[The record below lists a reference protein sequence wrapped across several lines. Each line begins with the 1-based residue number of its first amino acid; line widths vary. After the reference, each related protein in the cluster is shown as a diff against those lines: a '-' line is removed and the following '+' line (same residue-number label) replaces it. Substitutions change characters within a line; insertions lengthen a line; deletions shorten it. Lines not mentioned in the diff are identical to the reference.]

1 MVGLIVL
8 THCQIAEELVKAT
21 SLIVG
26 EIPAC
31 IPIGIAPEERV
42 ETIAER
48 VEQAIAAVA
57 QGQGVLILTDLFGGT
72 PSNVGLSFLQEGKVE
87 VVSGVNLP
95 MLLKISMG
103 RHGKDLKEIAR
114 EAREAGRK
122 NISVA
127 SEIMKK
133 RV

>member
-1 MVGLIVL
+1 MVGLIII
-8 THCQIAEELVKAT
+8 THCQIAEELVKAA
-21 SLIVG
+21 SMIVG

-31 IPIGIAPEERV
+31 IPIGISAEEKL

-48 VEQAIAAVA
+48 LEQALTAVED
-57 QGQGVLILTDLFGGT
+57 GDGILILTDLFGGT
-72 PSNVGLSFLQEGKVE
+72 PSNVSLSFLQEKKVE

-95 MLLKISMG
+95 MILKLSLG
-103 RHGKDLKEIAR
+103 RQGKDLKEVAR
-114 EAREAGRK
+114 EARDSGRK

>member
-1 MVGLIVL
+1 MVGIVII
-8 THCQIAEELVKAT
+8 THCQIADELVRAA

-31 IPIGIAPEERV
+31 IAISISPEEKL
-42 ETIAER
+42 ESIDER
-48 VEQAIAAVA
+48 LEQAMLSVD
-57 QGQGVLILTDLFGGT
+57 QGDGILILTDLFGGT
-72 PSNVGLSFLQEGKVE
+72 PSNVSLSFLQDKKVE

-95 MLLKISMG
+95 MLLKISVA
-103 RHGKDLKEIAR
+103 REGKELKEVAR

-133 RV
+133 KV

>member
-1 MVGLIVL
+1 MVGIIVIG
-8 THCQIAEELVKAT
+8 HCKIAEELLKAAQ
-21 SLIVG
+21 LILG

-31 IPIGIAPEERV
+31 VAIGIEPDEKLEK
-42 ETIAER
+42 IAER
-48 VEQAIAAVA
+48 LEQAVA
-57 QGQGVLILTDLFGGT
+57 RVDQGDGVAILTDLFGGT
-72 PSNVGLSFLQEGKVE
+72 PSNVSLSFLQEKKLE

-95 MLLKISMG
+95 MVLKIG
-103 RHGKDLKEIAR
+103 ADRQKKDLKEVVKSVR
-114 EAREAGRK
+114 DAGRK

>member
-1 MVGLIVL
+1 MVGIIIIS
-8 THCQIAEELVKAT
+8 HCKIAEELLKAAY
-21 SLIVG
+21 LILG

-31 IPIGIAPEERV
+31 LGIGISADEKLEK
-42 ETIAER
+42 IAER
-48 VEQAIAAVA
+48 LEQAVS
-57 QGQGVLILTDLFGGT
+57 QVDEGDGVLILTDLFGGT
-72 PSNVGLSFLQEGKVE
+72 PSNVSLSFLQEKKVE

-95 MLLKISMG
+95 MVLKIGVG
-103 RHGKDLKEIAR
+103 RLNKDLKEVVRIAR
-114 EAREAGRK
+114 DAGRK